1 MIASIIGMTL
11 FSTLP
16 ASQRWLAGK
25 VSDVMSKELATEV
38 NIGRVELGLFNRIV
52 VDDLRLMDRSA
63 DTLLT
68 ATRMSVKFSWEGL
81 FDGQVNLHA
90 VQLFGFDIRLRRPS
104 PDEPYN
110 FQFLVDYFAS
120 DDTTS
125 KPLNLQLSE
134 VVIRRGNLSHDV
146 LSAPV
151 SDHFSP
157 SHFKLEDLRIRLSGC
172 QLSETNTQF
181 KINELSLK
189 ESRSHLSL
197 DNLTMHLEAEGLKAD
212 TMTIRLSEFRLK
224 MPASELNL
232 PTLTASLQ
240 QKAEA
245 DSSSIALQAL
255 EGELLGH
262 ISPCDLSPLLPL
274 LQGFRDDF
282 QIYSKV
288 SFDQGLWRLK
298 RLQVDSDDLHFNASA
313 SAEHP
318 TTAEQL
324 RATVDLN
331 RLRIEAPLVER
342 VCTLLADSGKL
353 EPALAADLSRLGNI
367 ELKGNGTYTSSLAV
381 AESELQTDAGRA
393 NVRATL
399 SNGDAYQ
406 VHLETAD
413 VLLSRIL
420 SEGSPVPL
428 DRLTLVGDL
437 SGSLQATDIQGTIR
451 SEQFIWNSEEIG
463 RMEAEFNFAP
473 KDLQASVQLAD
484 DRYNLNFDAHLTSNL
499 PFLSGAD
506 VVESIAGKVRV
517 SDLTFHKD
525 DQTYRLKDLQ
535 FDVEPEGEKGHHL
548 VLNGDFI
555 DAEVHGQFSYL
566 TLASSIQALL
576 HQALPSLVPR
586 PNELPRNH
594 DAFQLNLHLWNSSE
608 LFAYAGIDLQLEES
622 AYVDLAFDGA
632 TKQLSLQTDFP
643 HIIYS
648 GQEVRDL
655 HLNGHQTAD
664 TLTLFLEGSRMM
676 EEGPLDITLNACGN
690 ADQVISTLEWN
701 DHLSPVQKGKL
712 TSTTLFSRDE
722 QHHLNTDISLHPTD
736 IIVADTVWS
745 VHPAQILLR
754 KDGVEVRHFLIS
766 QLGRHLKVDGSISSS
781 TSDTLYADLSQIDL
795 QYVFGIIDFHDVE
808 FEGKATGKVKVT
820 NFSAIP
826 EVNAQL
832 EVPEFKL
839 NRGLLGYLYLNGGF
853 GRKDDRAI
861 DLDGIIRE
869 PLQGKMSHV
878 TALIKP
884 GREPGRGMELKAF
897 ANNLNTY
904 FINEFTEGIFDNL
917 QGRASGYA
925 HLYGPFGE
933 LDLEGALQLD
943 TISLGV
949 PVLGTRYHL
958 TDKDSV
964 YMSPGSITFKDI
976 HFYDQLHGTDNRRH
990 EAVLNGELRFQH
1002 FSNMHY
1008 DFDIQAYDLLG
1019 YDFRDFGNNSF
1030 YGTAIADGTVS
1041 LHGQPGRLDVNLN
1054 GTPKAG
1060 TVFTYN
1066 VSTPETLTDNEFI
1079 NFIDKEAEMAKDT
1092 TKSTVSR
1099 LPEEDME
1106 EEDDEPNDMHINF
1119 DLNITPI
1126 AQMRLLMDP
1135 KTEDY
1140 ISLWG
1145 NGHIRANFFN
1155 KGRFQ
1160 MFGTFAVD
1168 HGNYRLTLQDF
1179 IRKEFAFEQGGRIT
1193 FSGPPMQGDLNLKAI
1208 YTVPGVSLND
1218 LAIGSNF
1225 SASSV
1230 RVNCLMN
1237 ISGRA
1242 ENPQIS
1248 FDFDIPNVNEDE
1260 KQMVRSLI
1268 STEEER
1274 NLQVIYLL
1282 GLGRFYT
1289 YGTDDNT
1296 RLTNSAMNGL
1306 LSSTLSGQLN
1316 NILSNAI
1323 GSKQW
1328 NFGTNLNT
1336 GQLGWQDMDVEGSLS
1351 GRLLNNRLLING
1363 TFGYRNTPVANTNF
1377 IGDFDVRWLVNKS
1390 GTFSLKAYSE
1400 TNDRYFT
1407 KSALTTQGIGI
1418 LLKKDF
1424 NNLRE
1429 LFRRGQ

>member
-1 MIASIIGMTL
+1 
-11 FSTLP
+11 
-16 ASQRWLAGK
+16 
-25 VSDVMSKELATEV
+25 MSKELDTEV

-52 VDDLRLMDRSA
+52 VDDLRLMDHSA

-68 ATRMSVKFSWEGL
+68 ATRMSVKFSWKGL

-104 PDEPYN
+104 PEEPYN

-134 VVIRRGNLSHDV
+134 VVIRRGSLSHDI
-146 LSAPV
+146 LSAPL

-157 SHFKLEDLRIRLSGC
+157 SHFKLEDLRVRLSGF
-172 QLSETNTQF
+172 QSNETNTTLR
-181 KINELSLK
+181 INELSLK
-189 ESRSHLSL
+189 ESRSCLIL
-197 DNLTMHLEAEGLKAD
+197 DDLTMHLEAKGLMSD
-212 TMTIRLSEFRLK
+212 TTAIRLSDFRLR

-232 PTLTASLQ
+232 PWLTATLQ
-240 QKAEA
+240 QKADA
-245 DSSSIALQAL
+245 DSSSIALQTL

-274 LQGFRDDF
+274 LQAFHDDF
-282 QIYSKV
+282 HIQSKV
-288 SFDQGLWRLK
+288 SFDQGIWGLK
-298 RLQVDSDDLHFNASA
+298 RLQVDSDDLHFSASA

-318 TTAEQL
+318 TPVEQL
-324 RATVDLN
+324 RATVELN

-342 VCTLLADSGKL
+342 VCTLLADSGKI
-353 EPALAADLSRLGNI
+353 EPALAANLSRLGDI
-367 ELKGNGTYTSSLAV
+367 ELKGNGTYTPSLATV
-381 AESELQTDAGRA
+381 ESELLTDVGSA

-399 SNGDAYQ
+399 TSGDAYQ
-406 VHLETAD
+406 LHLETTD
-413 VLLSRIL
+413 VLLSKIL
-420 SEGSPVPL
+420 GEESRVPL

-437 SGSLQATDIQGTIR
+437 SGSIQATNIQGTIR
-451 SEQFIWNSEEIG
+451 SEQLLWNTEEIDCI
-463 RMEAEFNFAP
+463 EANFNFAP
-473 KDLQASVQLAD
+473 KDIQASMQLTD
-484 DRYNLNFDAHLTSNL
+484 NHYNLNFDTHLTSNL
-499 PFLSGAD
+499 PFLSGTD

-517 SDLTFHKD
+517 SDLTFLKND
-525 DQTYRLKDLQ
+525 KTYQLKDLHL
-535 FDVEPEGEKGHHL
+535 DVEPEGEKGHHL
-548 VLNGDFI
+548 VIYGDFI

-566 TLASSIQALL
+566 TLTSSIQELL
-576 HQALPSLVPR
+576 HQALPSLIPH
-586 PNELPRNH
+586 PTEMPRNN

-608 LFAYAGIDLQLEES
+608 LFAYADIDLQLEES
-622 AYVDLAFDGA
+622 AYIECAFDGA
-632 TKQLSLQTDFP
+632 TRLLSLQTECP
-643 HIIYS
+643 HIIYG

-655 HLNGHQTAD
+655 RLIGHQTAD
-664 TLTLFLEGSRMM
+664 TITLSIEGSRMM
-676 EEGPLDITLNACGN
+676 EEGPLVVNLHARGT
-690 ADQVISTLEWN
+690 ADQVVSTLEWD
-701 DHLSPVQKGKL
+701 DHLSPKQSGKL
-712 TSTTLFSRDE
+712 STTTLFSRDE
-722 QHHLNTDISLHPTD
+722 QQHLNTDIALHSTD
-736 IIVADTVWS
+736 IIVADTTWN
-745 VHPAQILLR
+745 VHPANILLR
-754 KDGVEVRHFLIS
+754 KDGVEVHHFLIS
-766 QLGRHLKVDGSISSS
+766 ERGRHLKVDGSISSS

-839 NRGLLGYLYLNGGF
+839 NRGVLGHLYLTGGF

-869 PLQGKMSHV
+869 PLLGKMSRV
-878 TALIKP
+878 VALIKP
-884 GREPGRGMELKAF
+884 GREPGRGMELTAF
-897 ANNLNTY
+897 ADNLNTY

-917 QGRASGYA
+917 QGRASGFA
-925 HLYGPFGE
+925 HLYGPFGG

-958 TDKDSV
+958 TGNDSV
-964 YMSPGSITFKDI
+964 YMSPGAITFKDI

-990 EAVLNGELRFQH
+990 EGVLNGELRFQH

-1008 DFDIQAYDLLG
+1008 DFEIQAYDLLG

-1079 NFIDKEAEMAKDT
+1079 NFIDKETEMTKDA

-1099 LPEEDME
+1099 LSEEDVE
-1106 EEDDEPNDMHINF
+1106 KEDDEPNDMHINF

-1135 KTEDY
+1135 RTDDY

-1145 NGHIRANFFN
+1145 NGHLRANFFN

-1193 FSGPPMQGDLNLKAI
+1193 FSGTPMQGDLNLKAI

-1289 YGTDDNT
+1289 YGTSDNT

-1377 IGDFDVRWLVNKS
+1377 IGDFDVRWLVNKT